1 MKWILTCFFVLT
13 CTFLI
18 NAQNPFE
25 GVWLTQN
32 KLGRISVKHIG
43 NGVYS
48 GKLVWIKSTV
58 PNGQAILDIN
68 NDDEKLRSRKLMGLE
83 LFKNV
88 KTIETNKI
96 KGQIYD
102 PYRGKTF
109 TCEIWPESEDI
120 LNIKAYWGILHQ
132 TIQWQR
138 VK

>member
-1 MKWILTCFFVLT
+1 MNWILTYTFILISTALT
-13 CTFLI
+13 C
-18 NAQNPFE
+18 AQNPFE

-32 KLGRISVKHIG
+32 KLGRISVKHVG
-43 NGVYS
+43 QGVYS

-68 NDDEKLRSRKLMGLE
+68 NDDEKLRQRKLLGLE

-88 KTIETNKI
+88 KSIDSQKI

-109 TCEIWPESEDI
+109 TCEIWPESEDV